1 MHRVHSPPS
10 SVQRGLGGA
19 AAFLQ
24 AASKAQT
31 CQQWLL
37 WTKVGGGGEPGQL
50 PAEGRTGA
58 GGGLSL
64 HLLQVQ
70 CAASSP
76 QVVALG
82 LPVGPLWA
90 LG

>member
-1 MHRVHSPPS
+1 MASRALCCLLPTVRNAHGLCAAAEETMHRVHSPPS

-50 PAEGRTGA
+50 PAEGRTRA
-58 GGGLSL
+58 
-64 HLLQVQ
+64 
-70 CAASSP
+70 
-76 QVVALG
+76 
-82 LPVGPLWA
+82 
-90 LG
+90 